1 LLAVYAT
8 FSVSELKKVDP
19 DELVPEIY
27 DSAIVLLMGL
37 YYFYK
42 NSPNQ
47 NLSLTFEALGDKK
60 VLPT

>member
-1 LLAVYAT
+1 V
-8 FSVSELKKVDP
+8 KKVA
-19 DELVPEIY
+19 LY

-42 NSPNQ
+42 NSPKQ
-47 NLSLTFEALGDKK
+47 RSNLNLTFEALGDKK